1 MEMMEKAKVF
11 NEAREAYLDS
21 ILTAKEV
28 KAILSDLPY
37 SKTDLFIT
45 VLCENGCIKRISK
58 GKYKFTE
65 DPVHFKLL
73 NKVYDRI
80 RAKSNEYS
88 RKSHDRKADTRSEV
102 QKAIDL
108 LLSTGEYEIYHI
120 EKVVKKTQIF

>member
-1 MEMMEKAKVF
+1 MEMMEKARIF

-21 ILTAKEV
+21 TLTAKEV

-65 DPVHFKLL
+65 DPIHFKLL

-80 RAKSNEYS
+80 RIKNSEYS
-88 RKSHDRKADTRSEV
+88 RKSHDKKTDTRSEV

-120 EKVVKKTQIF
+120 EKVVKKTQIL

>member
-1 MEMMEKAKVF
+1 MEKARIF
-11 NEAREAYLDS
+11 NEAREAYLNTT
-21 ILTAKEV
+21 LTAKEV

-45 VLCENGCIKRISK
+45 VLCENNCIKRISK

-65 DPVHFKLL
+65 DPIHFKLL
-73 NKVYDRI
+73 NKVYDCIRI
-80 RAKSNEYS
+80 KNNEYN
-88 RKSHDRKADTRSEV
+88 RKSHNKKTDKRSDI

-120 EKVVKKTQIF
+120 EKVIKKTQIL